1 MTIIGDSVIGAGVIN
16 YLGPFPL
23 SYREQ
28 TITDWRADLL
38 NETIRVSNPF
48 SLQEIFGDP
57 LVISEWT
64 NIMKLP
70 NDPVSIDNAIMMRKS
85 RRFPLLVDPQ

>member
-1 MTIIGDSVIGAGVIN
+1 M
-16 YLGPFPL
+16 
-23 SYREQ
+23 
-28 TITDWRADLL
+28 
-38 NETIRVSNPF
+38 SNPF